1 MLAPDYDPERQ
12 LPAVGRDDVP
22 PVAVKMMWRCL
33 RSAVRSRR
41 RRRRLYAP
49 PPDHRACRWLGL
61 RLRPAAAVHVAS
73 PALGGADPTQRP
85 KVPELVAF
93 FAAHEAAAAAE
104 EDSQNTGG
112 WGDFESYST
121 LGSQSATG
129 GPSHCAV
136 GDTSDSW
143 ADSQPPFDSSLHTD
157 SESWSQ

>member
-1 MLAPDYDPERQ
+1 MIGFAALSERSFCIDNFGS
-12 LPAVGRDDVP
+12 LNP
-22 PVAVKMMWRCL
+22 
-33 RSAVRSRR
+33 S
-41 RRRRLYAP
+41 
-49 PPDHRACRWLGL
+49 GL
-61 RLRPAAAVHVAS
+61 WYLAS
-73 PALGGADPTQRP
+73 PTT
-85 KVPELVAF
+85 
-93 FAAHEAAAAAE
+93 AAAAAE

>member
-1 MLAPDYDPERQ
+1 MSRSNKTTKAWPTQ
-12 LPAVGRDDVP
+12 LG
-22 PVAVKMMWRCL
+22 VARTFFRFSFFVNVNVIVNVIVFVIGIVSSASGSQRAL
-33 RSAVRSRR
+33 TRRSPQPNSHSRR
-41 RRRRLYAP
+41 LLFQTLAGTYQ
-49 PPDHRACRWLGL
+49 CRIK
-61 RLRPAAAVHVAS
+61 
-73 PALGGADPTQRP
+73 P

-93 FAAHEAAAAAE
+93 FEAAAAAE

-143 ADSQPPFDSSLHTD
+143 ADSQPPFESSLHTD